1 MWKSVSAFLGAKT
14 ISEKLKP
21 ESPTKEASFTV
32 KALLYSLAILKETL
46 AMVCFNTSFL
56 KTKRAIIMAKKDIAI
71 IFTAK
76 IIFCFRVLIKY
87 LPVEISSYKG
97 KENNSKENNFMVF
110 FRILIAEINIVFRF
124 I

>member
-1 MWKSVSAFLGAKT
+1 
-14 ISEKLKP
+14 
-21 ESPTKEASFTV
+21 
-32 KALLYSLAILKETL
+32 
-46 AMVCFNTSFL
+46 MVCFNTSFL
-56 KTKRAIIMAKKDIAI
+56 KTKRTIVSAKKVAAT

-76 IIFCFRVLIKY
+76 IVFCFRVFIKY

-97 KENNSKENNFMVF
+97 KENNAKENNFMVF